1 MDLVELQRHW
11 DTFGR
16 QDPFWAIL
24 TDPSRRG
31 NRWPVDEF
39 FETGR
44 LEVAELMRDAERLG
58 VPRARLRALDFGC
71 GAGRLTQ
78 ALGDH
83 FETVLG
89 IDVAPSMI
97 DLARAHNRHGARC
110 AYEVNDRPDL
120 SRWPD
125 QSFNLIYTS
134 RVLQHIEPR
143 YSTAYVREFV
153 RVLAPGGYLSFDLP
167 AGSGDAVALAEGT
180 VPTSAM
186 RARVRVIEGPGS
198 GAIAGEE
205 SGSHPGSRANTAA
218 LGVGAAQKVP
228 FRVRVT
234 NLSDVPWF
242 STPTHPIN
250 VGNHWL
256 ARDGTVVAYDDARAA
271 LPAVVAPGAEAEVD
285 IAVTAPSDPGAYRLQ
300 FDVVQEGVAWFATCG
315 SELAEV
321 EVRAE
326 PAHAPV
332 AVPTRRHQHSDPD
345 APAVSPAESRP
356 TGDDKASVAARE
368 GPTAQHGRVPV
379 PQAADSPADPLEP
392 VMEMHAVP
400 REQVEAILADAGAR
414 LLDVRRVHHCGPLW
428 LAYRY
433 DVTRS

>member
-44 LEVAELMRDAERLG
+44 LEVADLMRDAERLG
-58 VPRARLRALDFGC
+58 VPGARRRALDFGC

-97 DLARAHNRHGARC
+97 DLARAHNRHGTRC

-125 QSFNLIYTS
+125 RAFDLIYTS

-143 YSTAYVREFV
+143 YSTVYVREFV
-153 RVLAPGGYLSFDLP
+153 RLLAPGGYLSFDLP
-167 AGSGDAVALAEGT
+167 AGSGDAVAMAEGT

-186 RARVRVIEGPGS
+186 RARVRVSGGPGAIS
-198 GAIAGEE
+198 GEVE
-205 SGSHPGSRANTAA
+205 VHPGAS
-218 LGVGAAQKVP
+218 VP
-228 FRVRVT
+228 FRVAVT
-234 NLSDVPWF
+234 NLSDVPWRA
-242 STPTHPIN
+242 TPAHPLN

-256 ARDGTVVAYDDARAA
+256 AADGTVVAYDDARVM
-271 LPAVVAPGAEAEVD
+271 LPAVAAPGAEAQVD
-285 IAVTAPSDPGAYRLQ
+285 IAVTAPAAPGAYRLQ

-315 SELAEV
+315 SELAELEVSV
-321 EVRAE
+321 EGTGGEEQSPSRARE
-326 PAHAPV
+326 DA
-332 AVPTRRHQHSDPD
+332 RPD
-345 APAVSPAESRP
+345 ARADSPSH
-356 TGDDKASVAARE
+356 ARE
-368 GPTAQHGRVPV
+368 RAASTAPT
-379 PQAADSPADPLEP
+379 DSPADPIEP

-400 REQVEAILADAGAR
+400 RDEVEAILADAGAR

-428 LAYRY
+428 LACRY

>member
-44 LEVAELMRDAERLG
+44 LEVAELMRDAERLR
-58 VPRARLRALDFGC
+58 VPHARRRALDFGC

-125 QSFNLIYTS
+125 ASFDLVCTS

-167 AGSGDAVALAEGT
+167 SGSGDAIALVEGT

-186 RARVRVIEGPGS
+186 RARVRASGGPGS
-198 GAIAGEE
+198 GASA
-205 SGSHPGSRANTAA
+205 
-218 LGVGAAQKVP
+218 KVLI
-228 FRVRVT
+228 RVSVT

-256 ARDGTVVAYDDARAA
+256 AADGAVIAYDDARAA
-271 LPAVVAPGAEAEVD
+271 LPAVLAPGAEAQVD
-285 IAVTAPSDPGAYRLQ
+285 VAVTAPAVPGAYRLQ

-315 SELAEV
+315 SALAELN
-321 EVRAE
+321 VRVGGTSAE
-326 PAHAPV
+326 EHVSSRAREDARPDA
-332 AVPTRRHQHSDPD
+332 RPD
-345 APAVSPAESRP
+345 APLH
-356 TGDDKASVAARE
+356 ARE
-368 GPTAQHGRVPV
+368 HAASTGP
-379 PQAADSPADPLEP
+379 ADSPVDALEP

-400 REQVEAILADAGAR
+400 RDEVEAILADAGAR

-433 DVTRS
+433 DGTR